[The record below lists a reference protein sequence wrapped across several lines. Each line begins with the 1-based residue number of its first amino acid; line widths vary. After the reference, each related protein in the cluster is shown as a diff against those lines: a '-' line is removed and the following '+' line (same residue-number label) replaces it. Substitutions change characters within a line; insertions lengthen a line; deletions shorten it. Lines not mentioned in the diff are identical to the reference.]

1 NMAEVKLHGVWAS
14 AFCYR
19 VIWALKLKGIAYDY
33 IEEDLS
39 NKSALLLKYNPV
51 HKKVPVLVHDEKS
64 VCESIVI
71 LEYIEEMWPYNPSLM
86 PSDPY
91 DRALAHFWIKFA
103 EDRVRFRTLANAF
116 ISSLFSCLFGATVW
130 KKFRSIKDQENT
142 MKEILEMLKTVEEHG
157 VGEKKFFHGDKIG
170 LVDIAFASIV
180 YWLQIIEDVARVKL
194 FESHKFTSL
203 HGRFENFKRVRE
215 IEENLPNRDELLVFF
230 KRRREKLVA
239 SSSLH

>member
-1 NMAEVKLHGVWAS
+1 MAEVKLHGAWAS

-39 NKSALLLKYNPV
+39 NKSALLLKHNPV
-51 HKKVPVLVHDEKS
+51 HKKVPVLVHDAKS

-71 LEYIEEMWPYNPSLM
+71 LEYIEEMWPQNPLM
-86 PSDPY
+86 PNDPY

-103 EDRVRFRTLANAF
+103 EDR
-116 ISSLFSCLFGATVW
+116 GATVW
-130 KKFRSIKDQENT
+130 KMFRSVQDQENT

-157 VGEKKFFHGDKIG
+157 LGEKKFFHGDKIG

-180 YWLQIIEDVARVKL
+180 YWLQIIEDVAGVKL
-194 FESHKFTSL
+194 FESHKYTRL
-203 HGRFENFKRVRE
+203 HAWFEKFKRVPE
-215 IEENLPNRDELLVFF
+215 IEENLPNWGELLVFF

>member
-1 NMAEVKLHGVWAS
+1 MAEVKLHGAWAS

-39 NKSALLLKYNPV
+39 NKSALLLKHNPV

-71 LEYIEEMWPYNPSLM
+71 LEYIEE
-86 PSDPY
+86 
-91 DRALAHFWIKFA
+91 I
-103 EDRVRFRTLANAF
+103 VQ
-116 ISSLFSCLFGATVW
+116 
-130 KKFRSIKDQENT
+130 DQENT

-157 VGEKKFFHGDKIG
+157 LGEKKFFHGDKIG
-170 LVDIAFASIV
+170 LVDIAFASFV
-180 YWLQIIEDVARVKL
+180 YWLQIIEDVAGVKL
-194 FESHKFTSL
+194 FESHKFTRL
-203 HGRFENFKRVRE
+203 HAWFEKFKRVPE
-215 IEENLPNRDELLVFF
+215 IEENLPNWGELLVFF

>member
-1 NMAEVKLHGVWAS
+1 MAEVKLHGAWAS

-51 HKKVPVLVHDEKS
+51 HKKVPVLVHDKKS

-71 LEYIEEMWPYNPSLM
+71 LEYIEEMWPHNLSLM

-91 DRALAHFWIKFA
+91 DGALAHFWIKFA

-116 ISSLFSCLFGATVW
+116 ISSLFSCLFVIRENDQYPPLYV
-130 KKFRSIKDQENT
+130 KINHFFFYVLKPIK
-142 MKEILEMLKTVEEHG
+142 I
-157 VGEKKFFHGDKIG
+157 
-170 LVDIAFASIV
+170 SIV
-180 YWLQIIEDVARVKL
+180 VQKILL
-194 FESHKFTSL
+194 TF
-203 HGRFENFKRVRE
+203 NF
-215 IEENLPNRDELLVFF
+215 LCLLLIYHWKNFYY
-230 KRRREKLVA
+230 
-239 SSSLH
+239 

>member
-1 NMAEVKLHGVWAS
+1 MAEVKLHGAWAS

-51 HKKVPVLVHDEKS
+51 HKKVPVLVHDKKS

-71 LEYIEEMWPYNPSLM
+71 LEYIEEMWPHNPSLM
-86 PSDPY
+86 PRRKELIYQNSIGV
-91 DRALAHFWIKFA
+91 L
-103 EDRVRFRTLANAF
+103 LF
-116 ISSLFSCLFGATVW
+116 ISPGATVW
-130 KKFRSIKDQENT
+130 KKFCSVQDQEST

-157 VGEKKFFHGDKIG
+157 LGEKKFFHGDIG

-180 YWLQIIEDVARVKL
+180 YWLQIIEDVAR
-194 FESHKFTSL
+194 
-203 HGRFENFKRVRE
+203 FENFKRVRE
-215 IEENLPNRDELLVFF
+215 IEENLPNRDELLGFF
-230 KRRREKLVA
+230 KRSREKLVA

>member
-1 NMAEVKLHGVWAS
+1 MAEVKLHGVWAS

-103 EDRVRFRTLANAF
+103 EDRVRFRTLANA
-116 ISSLFSCLFGATVW
+116 
-130 KKFRSIKDQENT
+130 IKDQENT

>member
-1 NMAEVKLHGVWAS
+1 MAEVKLHGVWAS
-14 AFCYR
+14 TFCYR

-86 PSDPY
+86 PRRKELIYQNSIGV
-91 DRALAHFWIKFA
+91 L
-103 EDRVRFRTLANAF
+103 LF
-116 ISSLFSCLFGATVW
+116 IYPLSFDVVGATVW
-130 KKFRSIKDQENT
+130 KKFRSVQDQENT

-157 VGEKKFFHGDKIG
+157 LGEKKFFHGDKIG

-203 HGRFENFKRVRE
+203 HGWFENFKRVRE

>member
-1 NMAEVKLHGVWAS
+1 MAELKLHGAWAS

-71 LEYIEEMWPYNPSLM
+71 LEYIEEMWPHNPSLM

-103 EDRVRFRTLANAF
+103 EDRRTRSREYNERNLGNA
-116 ISSLFSCLFGATVW
+116 
-130 KKFRSIKDQENT
+130 KN
-142 MKEILEMLKTVEEHG
+142 H
-157 VGEKKFFHGDKIG
+157 KIG
-170 LVDIAFASIV
+170 LVDIAFVSIV
-180 YWLQIIEDVARVKL
+180 YWLQIIEDVAGVKL
-194 FESHKFTSL
+194 FEFHKFTRL
-203 HGRFENFKRVRE
+203 HAWFEKFKRVPE
-215 IEENLPNRDELLVFF
+215 IEENLPNWGELLVFF

>member
-1 NMAEVKLHGVWAS
+1 MAEVKLHGVWAS

-71 LEYIEEMWPYNPSLM
+71 LEYIEEI
-86 PSDPY
+86 
-91 DRALAHFWIKFA
+91 ALAHFWIKFA
-103 EDRVRFRTLANAF
+103 EDR
-116 ISSLFSCLFGATVW
+116 GATVW
-130 KKFRSIKDQENT
+130 KKFRSVQDQENT

-157 VGEKKFFHGDKIG
+157 LGEKKFFHGDKIG

-203 HGRFENFKRVRE
+203 HGWFENFKRVRE

>member
-1 NMAEVKLHGVWAS
+1 MAEVKLHGVWAS

-86 PSDPY
+86 PSDYPMIE
-91 DRALAHFWIKFA
+91 LW
-103 EDRVRFRTLANAF
+103 L
-116 ISSLFSCLFGATVW
+116 ISGLNLP
-130 KKFRSIKDQENT
+130 
-142 MKEILEMLKTVEEHG
+142 KTG
-157 VGEKKFFHGDKIG
+157 
-170 LVDIAFASIV
+170 FAS
-180 YWLQIIEDVARVKL
+180 
-194 FESHKFTSL
+194 
-203 HGRFENFKRVRE
+203 
-215 IEENLPNRDELLVFF
+215 EL
-230 KRRREKLVA
+230 
-239 SSSLH
+239 

>member
-1 NMAEVKLHGVWAS
+1 MAEVKLHGVWAS

-86 PSDPY
+86 PSDYPMIE
-91 DRALAHFWIKFA
+91 LW
-103 EDRVRFRTLANAF
+103 L
-116 ISSLFSCLFGATVW
+116 ISGLNLPKTGVQ
-130 KKFRSIKDQENT
+130 DQENT

-157 VGEKKFFHGDKIG
+157 LGEKKFFHGDKIG

-203 HGRFENFKRVRE
+203 HGWFENFKRVRE